1 MGYSICLS
9 MIVKNE
15 AHVIKRCLASVLPF
29 IDSWAICDTGST
41 DGTQEIIREYL
52 KDLPGELIERPW
64 VDFSTNRNQALELA
78 CKYGDYAL
86 VMDADTVLE
95 AEEGFR
101 WNKLGELGALGYY
114 IKIIYGVTHYWRT
127 SLVKLDFRAFS
138 GRSWRYEGVLHECLI
153 HPSGF
158 TPESLPGIQI
168 KVYHDGARS
177 QCTAKEK
184 FDRDVEVL
192 QKALEIE
199 PTNARY
205 MFYLAQS
212 YRDAGRSIEAIDTYH
227 KRVAMGGWPKEVY
240 FSLLQIA
247 SLKEH
252 VGQPQPEVI
261 YAYMRAFNYDPTR
274 AEAPC
279 GLARYLRIHGYHVNA
294 RLYAEAAVAIKS
306 TDDILFID
314 STVYEWRA
322 KDELSIAEYYCGNYV
337 KSFLLCSDL
346 LLDDLLPET
355 ERERVERNKQFAF
368 EKGLD
373 SDKQKE

>member
-1 MGYSICLS
+1 

-64 VDFSTNRNQALELA
+64 VDFSTNRNQALDLA
-78 CKYGDYAL
+78 GGYGKYAL

-95 AEEGFR
+95 NELWMANASE
-101 WNKLGELGALGYY
+101 WGELKDLGYY

-127 SLVKLDFRAFS
+127 ALVKLGA
-138 GRSWRYEGVLHECLI
+138 GWRYEGVLHECLI

-158 TPESLPGIQI
+158 TPKHLSGVAI

-177 QCTAKEK
+177 QCTPKEK
-184 FDRDVEVL
+184 FDRDVVTLE
-192 QKALEIE
+192 KALEKE
-199 PTNARY
+199 PDNARY
-205 MFYLAQS
+205 VFYLAQS
-212 YRDAGRSIEAIDTYH
+212 YRDAGLPFRAIEAYYR
-227 KRVAMGGWPKEVY
+227 RVAMGGWTKEVY

-252 VGQPQPEVI
+252 VGQSQAEVI
-261 YAYMRAFNYDPTR
+261 HAYMTAFNYDPTR

-279 GLARYLRIHGYHVNA
+279 GLARYLRLNNYHVNA
-294 RLYAEAAVAIKS
+294 RLYAEAAAAIKS

-322 KDELSIAEYYCGNYV
+322 KDELAIAEYYCGNYE
-337 KSFLLCSDL
+337 KSMRLCEELLVYS
-346 LLDDLLPET
+346 LLPEV
-355 ERERVERNKQFAF
+355 EHSRVERNRQFAMF
-368 EKGLD
+368 KLYESTDKHVD
-373 SDKQKE
+373 SGVKKE